1 MGSEIFDETLN
12 FAKQKGL
19 TFDDRLER
27 KCINGVWGIYAR
39 EDISSKVILASFP
52 VENLILPNSNFPANS
67 SVSAKQIYSA
77 AKEYCE
83 KESIVYSYFFNFFD
97 SVEYLKKNSTFFIT
111 EKELEI
117 VSEVSPILLRE
128 IKYQNYLNNSLI
140 NALYEYDSTIPKD
153 VYTFITLNYNSR
165 AIGKDGFVPI
175 IECFNHSNEKGEFIS
190 TENNKVVLKTKI
202 DYKKGDEVFI
212 SYGALDLYTHA
223 INYNYYAPGIDH
235 YMQFHKRFLFPMLTM
250 NDQKIAKEL
259 SQSYKVSI
267 NNINGLKAFTVEDK
281 DAYLTEN
288 MPSSNLIE
296 IVSKLSKNKNTT
308 EYLIGYLQQALSQNK
323 VSGFSEKYF
332 PARLKRFYWVLLKE
346 QEMLLNNIDHLS
358 NL

>member
-1 MGSEIFDETLN
+1 MGSEVFYETLN
-12 FAKQKGL
+12 LAKQKGL
-19 TFDDRLER
+19 TFDNRLER

-39 EDISSKVILASFP
+39 EDISSKVLIASYP
-52 VENLILPNSNFPANS
+52 VENLIPEKSKFPEKS

-83 KESIVYSYFFNFFD
+83 KENSLYAYYFNLFD
-97 SVEYLKKNSTFFIT
+97 SIEYLKKYSTFFIT
-111 EKELEI
+111 EKELRI
-117 VSEVSPILLRE
+117 VSEVSPILLKE
-128 IKYQNYLNNSLI
+128 INYQNYLNNSLI

-175 IECFNHSNEKGEFIS
+175 IECFNHSNERGEFIS
-190 TENNKVVLKTKI
+190 TENNNVVLKTKI

-223 INYNYYAPGIDH
+223 INYNYYAPGTDH
-235 YMQFHKRFLFPMLTM
+235 YMQFHKRFLFPILTM
-250 NDQKIAKEL
+250 NDQLIAKEL

-267 NNINGLKAFTVEDK
+267 NNVNGLKAFNVEDK
-281 DAYLTEN
+281 DAYLTEK
-288 MPSSNLIE
+288 MPSSKLIE
-296 IVSKLSKNKNTT
+296 IVSKLSKNKNTN
-308 EYLIGYLQQALSQNK
+308 EYLIGYLKQALSQNK

-332 PARLKRFYWVLLKE
+332 PARIKRFYWVLLKE
-346 QEMLLNNIDHLS
+346 QEMLLNNIEHLS